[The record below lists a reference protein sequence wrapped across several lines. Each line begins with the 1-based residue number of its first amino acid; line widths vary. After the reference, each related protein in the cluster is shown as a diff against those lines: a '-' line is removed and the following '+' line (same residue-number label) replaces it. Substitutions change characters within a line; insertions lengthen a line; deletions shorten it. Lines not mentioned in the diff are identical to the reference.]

1 MGWISLVL
9 IVAAGGAL
17 WFCWPAISDV
27 IQLQRHNARI
37 SALTKQTKRDMDNLA
52 RRQRKSRW

>member
-1 MGWISLVL
+1 MGWVIFLL
-9 IVAAGGAL
+9 IVFAAAAL

-27 IQLQRHNARI
+27 IELKRHNARI

-52 RRQRKSRW
+52 RKQRKDGW